1 MLKKENFSK
10 NFCSSQGRITYK
22 SIIGTLF
29 SFFFF
34 FLLPNIN
41 YSIAA
46 EKRPRVIELEHNLST
61 VSGELFVH
69 RFPGTPYSI
78 SVEVTPESPQAKEAS
93 NLPYFD
99 EIDTNKI
106 DVWADENISAYQL
119 LAHVQKIKIVVNV
132 PVNINDVDLGNW
144 KDLVISHLGLKNGRD
159 EFIVS
164 RTIPVEEV
172 NPFLPKHW
180 PFYLGISILFLLLLF
195 VILKLTA
202 KDLKIKVKMPPPA
215 PAGASGG
222 APPPLP
228 PQASQGDSGASSG
241 NGGGGM
247 GFGPG
252 VDLSVSDPL
261 RLAEVLQQKIS
272 AILASGTFP
281 TLNDMALIY
290 KLCLQS
296 PAQASAL
303 IYQFPADEV
312 AKILKYSN
320 HFCFLEALATSGGLS
335 SQTLMLAETMLR
347 NRALKSPSA
356 VAEQLF
362 ITIWRLGSDSEIFF
376 KTLPQEESLKLLYFF
391 PKDFSLPIARN
402 LYPGAWGSLL
412 DESIDVTIPEE
423 SQLLAYKDSTV
434 KIKPYF
440 DQKDLALY
448 KKQKELLVYVKS
460 AAIDEEREIYKS
472 VQKNSFLAKV
482 RPPFFEILDCSPEL
496 FKPFFLNYHLD
507 QWALALINEPR
518 TYIKKVFDELD
529 EKKSYLFS
537 TRLKTFDQGNFSQE
551 DKKNLREK
559 MATAFQYYLKEKE
572 ILKAAAQQAPAGV
585 TAPPPSAPPSSVP
598 KENPQS
604 SNVKTLNPSKAK
616 SSAAGEDKNK
626 KDAA

>member
-1 MLKKENFSK
+1 MLKKEIFSK
-10 NFCSSQGRITYK
+10 NYCSSQGWITYK
-22 SIIGTLF
+22 SIINTLF
-29 SFFFF
+29 IF
-34 FLLPNIN
+34 FLTNIN
-41 YSIAA
+41 HSIAA
-46 EKRPRVIELEHNLST
+46 EKKPRVIELEHNLST
-61 VSGELFVH
+61 VSGELFVQ

-78 SVEVTPESPQAKEAS
+78 SVEVNPESPQAKESS

-106 DVWADENISAYQL
+106 DVWADENISTYQL
-119 LAHVQKIKIVVNV
+119 LAHVQKIKIVLNI

-180 PFYLGISILFLLLLF
+180 PFYLGISIFFLLLLF
-195 VILKLTA
+195 VVLKLTA

-215 PAGASGG
+215 PASGGGGGG

-228 PQASQGDSGASSG
+228 PQASQGE
-241 NGGGGM
+241 GGGGM

-261 RLAEVLQQKIS
+261 RLADVLQQKIS

-281 TLNDMALIY
+281 TLNDMTLIY

-402 LYPGAWGSLL
+402 LYPGAWGALL
-412 DESIDVTIPEE
+412 DESIDVSIPDE
-423 SQLLAYKDSTV
+423 SQLMAYKDSTV
-434 KIKPYF
+434 KMKPYF

-496 FKPFFLNYHLD
+496 FKSFFLNYHLD

-537 TRLKTFDQGNFSQE
+537 TRLKTIDQGNFSQE

-559 MATAFQYYLKEKE
+559 MATAFQYYVKEKE
-572 ILKAAAQQAPAGV
+572 MLKAAVQQAPSGV
-585 TAPPPSAPPSSVP
+585 SAAPPSVP
-598 KENPQS
+598 KDNPQS
-604 SNVKTLNPSKAK
+604 SNKKTLNPSKAK
-616 SSAAGEDKNK
+616 TTVASEDKNK